1 MIHAID
7 IVGNNMPYKTDKMK
21 LDSPFLDRRV
31 KLLPCQREMVLYWT
45 KQGLSQRNLAKM
57 FKVSRRL
64 ITFIQDPKK
73 KEKDLA
79 NRAARGG
86 TMIYYKGGE
95 EWAAT
100 MKDHRRYKHKVL
112 TKTK

>member
-1 MIHAID
+1 
-7 IVGNNMPYKTDKMK
+7 MPYRTER
-21 LDSPFLDRRV
+21 LRLNSPFLDKRV

-45 KQGLSQRNLAKM
+45 DRGLSQRKLAAL

-73 KEKDLA
+73 KERDLE

-86 TMIYYKGGE
+86 SATYYRGGTH
-95 EWAAT
+95 WADI
-100 MKDHRRYKHKVL
+100 MKRHRRRKNEILGHL
-112 TKTK
+112 ITK

>member
-1 MIHAID
+1 
-7 IVGNNMPYKTDKMK
+7 MPYKTEKLK
-21 LDSPFLDRRV
+21 LDSPFLDKRV

-45 KQGLSQRNLAKM
+45 QQGFSQRKIAAM

-73 KEKDLA
+73 KERDLE

-86 TMIYYKGGE
+86 SKVYYKGGK
-95 EWAAT
+95 EWNET
-100 MKDHRRYKHKVL
+100 MKRHRTRKHNLLKDL
-112 TKTK
+112 I